1 MNEKLRI
8 EDGVLLG
15 SWEDV
20 KDLPLSKITKNDED
34 TTRLDGLILKG
45 YETKFNEVNSNR
57 EKYDPGCLDS
67 FVQKYFI
74 DKELNM
80 TLDIQHSQEVEN
92 LAGRVLYLE
101 VNSVGFYF
109 VCYIPRTYVK
119 YEMVKNLLAEGILQG
134 FSKQGWASD
143 FDYIYT
149 ESGDFDYILIKEMDI
164 TSVSLVSQPANNVK
178 FETIAEIKNKLN
190 FSNKLTAS
198 EEPTLNEVEKLF
210 NLKN

>member
-1 MNEKLRI
+1 MERLKI

-20 KDLPLSKITKNDED
+20 QDLPLSKITKNDQD

-45 YETKFNEVNSNR
+45 YETKFNEINSNR
-57 EKYDPGCLDS
+57 EKYDPACLDS
-67 FVQKYFI
+67 FVQRYFI

-80 TLDIQHSQEVEN
+80 TLDIQHSQELEN

-109 VCYIPRTYVK
+109 VCYIPRTYCK
-119 YEMVKNLLAEGILQG
+119 YDIVKNLLQEGILQG

-143 FDYIYT
+143 YEYFFT
-149 ESGDFDYILIKEMDI
+149 ESGDFDYTLIKEMDI
-164 TSVSLVSQPANNVK
+164 TSVSLVSQPANTVK
-178 FETIAEIKNKLN
+178 FDTVAEIKNKLQ
-190 FSNKLTAS
+190 FMNKLTAS
-198 EEPTLNEVEKLF
+198 EETKPNEVDELF
-210 NLKN
+210 NLKK